1 MKLEPVISP
10 RKQEN
15 KNKNN
20 QRAQVLEYPRKLHLI
35 AMQSHNLDNSFKQS
49 SNKTAQI

>member
-15 KNKNN
+15 KNN
-20 QRAQVLEYPRKLHLI
+20 QRLQVLEYPRKLHLI